1 MGMVVIAVV
10 VAGLLGVL
18 LALLK
23 KQMTQTEREHLLRK
37 PLAGKQMRLVLKVLK
52 TVFGVLAW
60 AALLGAGIGLG
71 AEAIHWL
78 ETGTWTVGKTLGE
91 AWPALAEGV
100 AAMKWTGPQR
110 VALWVV
116 AQSLN
121 LVCAALALVFSLLGI
136 LVVRLS
142 GLLGVAKS
150 PQQRFYS

>member
-1 MGMVVIAVV
+1 MGMVVIAVL

-23 KQMTQTEREHLLRK
+23 RADDGRKAEIEH
-37 PLAGKQMRLVLKVLK
+37 LAGKQMRLVLKALK
-52 TVFGVLAW
+52 TAFGVLAW

-78 ETGTWTVGKTLGE
+78 ETGTWVVGKTLGE
-91 AWPALAEGV
+91 AWPALAESV
-100 AAMKWTGPQR
+100 AAMKWTGPQP

-121 LVCAALALVFSLLGI
+121 LVYAALAVVFSLLGF
-136 LVVRLS
+136 LVVKLS
-142 GLLGVAKS
+142 EE
-150 PQQRFYS
+150 

>member
-10 VAGLLGVL
+10 VAGLLGIL

-37 PLAGKQMRLVLKVLK
+37 PLAGEQMRLVLKALK

-78 ETGTWTVGKTLGE
+78 ETGTWVVGHTLGE
-91 AWPALAEGV
+91 AWPALAESV
-100 AAMKWTGPQR
+100 AAMKWTGGQHA
-110 VALWVV
+110 ALWVV

-121 LVCAALALVFSLLGI
+121 LVCAALALVFSLLGF
-136 LVVRLS
+136 LVVKLS
-142 GLLGVAKS
+142 EE
-150 PQQRFYS
+150 

>member
-1 MGMVVIAVV
+1 MGMVVIAVL

-23 KQMTQTEREHLLRK
+23 RADAPRKAEREH
-37 PLAGKQMRLVLKVLK
+37 LAGKQMRLVLKALK
-52 TVFGVLAW
+52 TAFGVLAW

-78 ETGTWTVGKTLGE
+78 ETGTWVVGKTLGE
-91 AWPALAEGV
+91 AWPALAESV
-100 AAMKWTGPQR
+100 AAMKWTSPQP

-121 LVCAALALVFSLLGI
+121 LVYAALAVVFSLLGF
-136 LVVRLS
+136 LVVKLS
-142 GLLGVAKS
+142 EE
-150 PQQRFYS
+150 

>member
-1 MGMVVIAVV
+1 MGMVVIALL

-23 KQMTQTEREHLLRK
+23 RADDARKAEREH
-37 PLAGKQMRLVLKVLK
+37 LAGKQMRLVLKALK
-52 TVFGVLAW
+52 TAFGVLAW

-78 ETGTWTVGKTLGE
+78 ETGTWAVGKTLGE
-91 AWPALAEGV
+91 AWPALAESV
-100 AAMKWTGPQR
+100 AAMKWTGPQP

-121 LVCAALALVFSLLGI
+121 LVYAALAVVFSLLGF
-136 LVVRLS
+136 LVVKLS
-142 GLLGVAKS
+142 EE
-150 PQQRFYS
+150 

>member
-1 MGMVVIAVV
+1 MGMVVLAVI

-23 KQMTQTEREHLLRK
+23 RADDAREAEREHLLRK
-37 PLAGKQMRLVLKVLK
+37 LLAGKQMRLVLKALK
-52 TVFGVLAW
+52 TAFGVLAW

-78 ETGTWTVGKTLGE
+78 ETGTWAVGKTLGE
-91 AWPALAEGV
+91 SWPALDESV

-121 LVCAALALVFSLLGI
+121 LVCAALALVFSLLGF
-136 LVVRLS
+136 LVVKLS
-142 GLLGVAKS
+142 EE
-150 PQQRFYS
+150 

>member
-1 MGMVVIAVV
+1 MGMVVIALL

-23 KQMTQTEREHLLRK
+23 RADDTRTVEREHLV
-37 PLAGKQMRLVLKVLK
+37 GKQMRLVLKALK
-52 TVFGVLAW
+52 TAFGVLAW

-78 ETGTWTVGKTLGE
+78 ETGTWVVGKTLGE
-91 AWPALAEGV
+91 AWPALAESV
-100 AAMKWTGPQR
+100 AAMKWTGPQP

-121 LVCAALALVFSLLGI
+121 LVYAALAVVFSLLGF
-136 LVVRLS
+136 LVVKLS
-142 GLLGVAKS
+142 EE
-150 PQQRFYS
+150 

>member
-1 MGMVVIAVV
+1 MGMVVIAVL

-23 KQMTQTEREHLLRK
+23 RADDARKAEREHPLRK
-37 PLAGKQMRLVLKVLK
+37 PLAGKQVLKALK
-52 TVFGVLAW
+52 IAFGVLAW

-78 ETGTWTVGKTLGE
+78 ETGTWAVGKTLGE
-91 AWPALAEGV
+91 AWPALAESV
-100 AAMKWTGPQR
+100 AAMNWTGPQR

-121 LVCAALALVFSLLGI
+121 LVYAALALVFSLLGF
-136 LVVRLS
+136 LVVKLS
-142 GLLGVAKS
+142 EE
-150 PQQRFYS
+150 

>member
-1 MGMVVIAVV
+1 MGMVVVAVL

-23 KQMTQTEREHLLRK
+23 RADDARKAEREHL
-37 PLAGKQMRLVLKVLK
+37 AGEQMRLVLKALK
-52 TVFGVLAW
+52 TTFGVLAW

-78 ETGTWTVGKTLGE
+78 QTDTWAVGKTLGE
-91 AWPALAEGV
+91 AWPALAESV
-100 AAMKWTGPQR
+100 AAMNWTGPQR

-121 LVCAALALVFSLLGI
+121 LVYGALALVFSLLGF
-136 LVVRLS
+136 LVVKLS
-142 GLLGVAKS
+142 EE
-150 PQQRFYS
+150 